1 MAKSTATSKKLR
13 TQLKK
18 RADEV
23 SMETRTILDGLL
35 DELERVEN
43 IRDALYTEYTQE
55 TKPTD
60 EYTNKAGATN
70 LVISPVIKEYKLY
83 SKLCHEIMVKIH
95 SILESIPPPRKGYD
109 ALSTLIARPRT

>member
-1 MAKSTATSKKLR
+1 MSRGVATSKKLR

-18 RADEV
+18 RSDEIA
-23 SMETRTILDGLL
+23 SETKTILDGLL

-43 IRDALYTEYTQE
+43 IRDALYKEYSNE
-55 TKPTD
+55 TGPTD

-83 SKLCHEIMVKIH
+83 SKLCHEIMMKIH
-95 SILESIPPPRKGYD
+95 SILESIPPPKKGDD
-109 ALSTLIARPRT
+109 ALSTIIARAHA